1 MFDDEL
7 DRLRQD
13 PRLVELLAHY
23 AALGAPDRSIWQ
35 KPLSAVEGIDAKEL
49 SRLHGELI
57 AFDWI
62 EQNPSQTSTVPGTAP
77 AGVYRITSHGVRDL
91 CQAQGVE
98 VTERPEEPAKAK
110 PRFPSRKKKQKSAEA
125 ERADGASVP
134 ATISE
139 AAA

>member
-23 AALGAPDRSIWQ
+23 ASLGTPDRSVWQ
-35 KPLSAVEGIDAKEL
+35 KRLSEMDGIDAKEL

-62 EQNPSQTSTVPGTAP
+62 ELSPSRTSTVPGSVQ

-91 CQAQGVE
+91 GQLQGVE
-98 VTERPEEPAKAK
+98 VTERPEEPEKAK
-110 PRFPSRKKKQKSAEA
+110 PKFPRKKKAAEA
-125 ERADGASVP
+125 DKADGALVP
-134 ATISE
+134 ETIGE

>member
-1 MFDDEL
+1 MFDDDLE
-7 DRLRQD
+7 RLRQD
-13 PRLVELLAHY
+13 PRAIELLAYY
-23 AALGAPDRSIWQ
+23 AALGTPDRSVWQ
-35 KPLSAVEGIDAKEL
+35 KRLGTMEGIDAKEL

-62 EQNPSQTSTVPGTAP
+62 EQNPSRNSAAPGSVQ

-91 CQAQGVE
+91 CQVQGVE
-98 VTERPEEPAKAK
+98 VTEGPEEPEKAK